1 MIYHK
6 TIGMN
11 FIIFLD
17 SRTNNFCFIF
27 ISKVISLANEPGH
40 HKSVH
45 YRALSEGLYREK
57 VLIKQ
62 FN

>member
-1 MIYHK
+1 VGVWVGGQGVVERGPRRSDDTY
-6 TIGMN
+6 
-11 FIIFLD
+11 
-17 SRTNNFCFIF
+17 
-27 ISKVISLANEPGH
+27 EPGH

-45 YRALSEGLYREK
+45 YRALSEGLHREK